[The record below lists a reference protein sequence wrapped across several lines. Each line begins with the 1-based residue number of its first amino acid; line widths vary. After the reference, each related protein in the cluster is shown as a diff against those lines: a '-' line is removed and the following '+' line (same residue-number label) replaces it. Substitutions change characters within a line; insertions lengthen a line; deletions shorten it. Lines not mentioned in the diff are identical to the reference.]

1 VSNEPLNPWTE
12 RQNHARA
19 IAQQHR
25 ERIENKLRAF
35 AEVATITEPADQKRR
50 YREP

>member
-1 VSNEPLNPWTE
+1 MSNEPLNPWTE
-12 RQNHARA
+12 QQNHARS

-35 AEVATITEPADQKRR
+35 AEVATITDPADQKRR